1 MKSQTD
7 NLKGTAIDGEM
18 KRNGINNVELKLL
31 YTVVFKWSFNTKNL
45 IFILGVYAYVLVTTT
60 TAATR
65 ENQQHS

>member
-18 KRNGINNVELKLL
+18 KRNGTNNVELKLL

-45 IFILGVYAYVLVTTT
+45 IFYTILGVYAYVLVTTT

-65 ENQQHS
+65 ENQ